1 VCRRETLRC
10 ARRARLAAVSCRP
23 GVLATALDVGG
34 QEEVISAL
42 QGEEDLMPE
51 LMNSVWQMDHPRL
64 DEVLEVIGGHHPA
77 KPVAKAAR
85 KALMKHRNR

>member
-1 VCRRETLRC
+1 VGQD
-10 ARRARLAAVSCRP
+10 P
-23 GVLATALDVGG
+23 ALDVGAP
-34 QEEVISAL
+34 QEVITCL
-42 QGEEDLMPE
+42 QGEEDMMPE

-64 DEVLEVIGGHHPA
+64 DEVLEVIGEHHPA